1 MLIQSPWASLEPYP
15 TSTLLEFLDVI
26 PKSLSGK
33 ILRRELVE
41 RERAKGAG

>member
-15 TSTLLEFLDVI
+15 TSTPPEFLDAI

-41 RERAKGAG
+41 QERAKSGG